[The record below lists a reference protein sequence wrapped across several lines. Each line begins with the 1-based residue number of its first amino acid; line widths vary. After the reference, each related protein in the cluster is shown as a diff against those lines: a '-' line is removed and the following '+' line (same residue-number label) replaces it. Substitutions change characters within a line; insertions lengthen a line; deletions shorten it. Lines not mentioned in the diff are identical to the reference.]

1 MKETLLQHINIYYR
15 NYAGMSEMHGN
26 LEPEENVWYPT
37 EPTDMYEDMARLKA
51 LYEELCWDHNDI
63 LDFII
68 EGDRIII
75 KNKTKNS

>member
-1 MKETLLQHINIYYR
+1 
-15 NYAGMSEMHGN
+15 MSEMHGS
-26 LEPEENVWYPT
+26 LEPEENVWRQT
-37 EPTDMYEDMARLKA
+37 EPTDMYDDMRRLNA

-75 KNKTKNS
+75 KNKTRHS